1 MWGTT
6 ERLLINKNIL
16 KEPKSL
22 DYKKPL
28 IQSHEWLLRSSK
40 LAKIPLQLLS
50 AIENLTKHWAT
61 IASLHGTN
69 ESVITDII
77 KYRNGLFQGDT
88 LSVLLFLLS
97 RNHTLM
103 HNFFVDGIK
112 LYASSISILKKQ
124 LDLVT
129 TFSNDIG
136 MKFGQDKCAYI
147 KIEKE
152 KNTTTTPIEI
162 NGLTIKP
169 IQEGKSYRYLGQ
181 DENVAYEGTIN
192 KEKVSKEYPSRVK
205 KLWSS
210 ELSAFYKTIAHN
222 AFATPVITLM
232 IGILDWTIQ
241 EIKDTDIRTRKNV

>member
-6 ERLLINKNIL
+6 EQLLINKNIL

-103 HNFFVDGIK
+103 HNFFVDDIK

-129 TFSNDIG
+129 TFSNDTE
-136 MKFGQDKCAYI
+136 MKSGQDKCAYI
-147 KIEKE
+147 KIEKGE
-152 KNTTTTPIEI
+152 ENSTTRPIEI
-162 NGLTIKP
+162 NGLTIKS

-181 DENVAYEGTIN
+181 DENIAYVGTIN
-192 KEKVSKEYPSRVK
+192 KERVSKEYLSRVK
-205 KLWSS
+205 KIWSS
-210 ELSAFYKTIAHN
+210 ELSTCNKTTAHN
-222 AFATPVITLM
+222 AFSTPVITPA
-232 IGILDWTIQ
+232 IGILD
-241 EIKDTDIRTRKNV
+241 